1 LRRDDGSSIDWKAS
15 LYYLIAFDLFFQSTS
30 GTCLGLPSAEH
41 IMRRINLQS
50 ANVAR
55 SNTIRDINR
64 QIVLNYVRE
73 RGPISRSEIA
83 HETALQRS
91 TISLIMDELK
101 ADGLIQEV
109 SGESSGGRPP
119 ILVSLRTA
127 DAVAI
132 GVDLGTIKTVLA
144 TSDLAGRV
152 LEQEEFTT
160 NPDAAKTIR
169 EIVRRTRKLVA
180 SNKRTV
186 EGIGISLPGL
196 VDSDAG
202 NVYIPHFQWRDL
214 PLAEEL
220 KAAVGLPVTVDN
232 DANSAALAELW
243 FGRPEIRQ
251 VRDFIMVLVE
261 EGLGTGIVF
270 DGQVYRGEAGAA
282 GEFGHMTI
290 GAGAP
295 VACAAGSRECWEAF
309 SSERA
314 ALARY
319 QKLSKSNGVSEVS
332 FAELVDLALKG
343 ERTARTALKE
353 TARYLGIGIANLI
366 QGLAPQAVIVGGPIV
381 RAWSVISED
390 LKRAVETSICRGL
403 PVIPIIASTLG
414 PQPTLMGA
422 ISLVL
427 ASKFA
432 SVSVT

>member
-1 LRRDDGSSIDWKAS
+1 V
-15 LYYLIAFDLFFQSTS
+15 
-30 GTCLGLPSAEH
+30 
-41 IMRRINLQS
+41 RRIYLQS

-101 ADGLIQEV
+101 AEGLIEEV
-109 SGESSGGRPP
+109 SGESTGGRPP
-119 ILVSLRTA
+119 ILLSLRTA

-132 GVDLGTIKTVLA
+132 GVDLGTSRTVLA

-152 LEQEEFTT
+152 LEQEDFATDP
-160 NPDAAKTIR
+160 NAAKTIR
-169 EIVRRTRKLVA
+169 QIVQRTRKLFEK
-180 SNKRTV
+180 NKRTI
-186 EGIGISLPGL
+186 EGIGVSVPGL
-196 VDSDAG
+196 VDPEAG
-202 NVYIPHFQWRDL
+202 KPYIPHFQWRDL
-214 PLAEEL
+214 RLADEL
-220 KAAVGLPVTVDN
+220 KAAVGLPVTVEN
-232 DANSAALAELW
+232 DANAAALAELW

-261 EGLGTGIVF
+261 EGVGTGIVF
-270 DGQVYRGEAGAA
+270 HGQLYRGEAGAA

-290 GAGAP
+290 GVGAP

-319 QKLSKSNGVSEVS
+319 AKLSRRSNGSTNINCGQ
-332 FAELVDLALKG
+332 LIDLALSG
-343 ERTARTALKE
+343 DHSACVALKE
-353 TARYLGIGIANLI
+353 TAHYLGIGISNLI
-366 QGLAPQAVIVGGPIV
+366 QGLAPEAVIVGGPIV
-381 RAWSVISED
+381 RAWPLISED
-390 LKRAVETSICRGL
+390 LKGAVESSICRGL
-403 PVIPIIASTLG
+403 PSTPIIASTLG

-427 ASKFA
+427 ARKFA
-432 SVSVT
+432 SASET